1 MKLSFTHQSYYTNL
15 IYSSVFFNDAI
26 SKDIDFEHISDTPG
40 MLVRR
45 MNDILIVKY
54 TPALEIWQLHCVDE
68 SWIDIIGT
76 CEKDENYGY
85 LVHSNSYSW
94 DIFQGS
100 VLLTRFYFNPS
111 MDK

>member
-1 MKLSFTHQSYYTNL
+1 MKLSFTHQSYH
-15 IYSSVFFNDAI
+15 VFFNDAI
-26 SKDIDFEHISDTPG
+26 SRDVDFEHISDTPG
-40 MLVRR
+40 MLLRH
-45 MNDILIVKY
+45 MILIVKY
-54 TPALEIWQLHCVDE
+54 THALEIWQLHCVDE

-85 LVHSNSYSW
+85 LVYSNSYSW

-100 VLLTRFYFNPS
+100 VLLTKFDFNPS